1 MNDDKK
7 AKRKDWVKNI
17 AIIFLLIMLV
27 LTLFSNT
34 IKNYSLPVVT
44 MINPSQTTIKEQAR
58 GTGTIEA
65 GEKYTVKATESRII
79 SSVAVKKGDHVE
91 KGDVLYYLEDKDSEE
106 LKKAEEELKKLET
119 DYLTSLFDGN
129 ASDETIIKVKSGN
142 FESLGSYQARLA
154 KINSEIEEKKKEK
167 EEYNN
172 YITSLKITKTYEDSL
187 RNTYSI
193 DNIIAAITYQKEIA
207 NNENIS
213 DKEAWELV
221 KAEELDTFKTELGK
235 IDYILSD
242 YETLKSEYETNP
254 TSFNVYREI
263 SIDNDRF
270 IDKRV
275 LEMKRNDLQ
284 YNINQKQSAVYVNDA
299 SIRELAE
306 ALAYQT
312 YIQTLEKNKN
322 DQESKIEQAN
332 IDAYSTLVAT
342 IDAEI
347 TKLEAERTKLIS
359 DIAAEIKL
367 EKYTDDIEQ
376 KKQEV
381 EELKAASMGATVLA
395 PVAGIVDN
403 LSYVAGESTEKDKE
417 AASLIMD
424 GKGYSL
430 SITVDLK
437 QAQRVKVGD
446 MGEPTNYWAFEGVSF
461 IVKSIK
467 DDPDSKG
474 KQKIIEFDIEGENIT
489 IGQSVTVNVGTKSQ
503 VYDLVVPNA
512 AIRKSNEGSFVLTL
526 TVKKTPFGERYI
538 ATKIP
543 VTEKASDDTNTAIAG
558 DMTQGDYVI
567 VSATKPLADGEEF
580 RIKEG

>member
-207 NNENIS
+207 GYEN
-213 DKEAWELV
+213 
-221 KAEELDTFKTELGK
+221 T
-235 IDYILSD
+235 
-242 YETLKSEYETNP
+242 
-254 TSFNVYREI
+254 
-263 SIDNDRF
+263 
-270 IDKRV
+270 
-275 LEMKRNDLQ
+275 
-284 YNINQKQSAVYVNDA
+284 
-299 SIRELAE
+299 
-306 ALAYQT
+306 
-312 YIQTLEKNKN
+312 
-322 DQESKIEQAN
+322 
-332 IDAYSTLVAT
+332 
-342 IDAEI
+342 
-347 TKLEAERTKLIS
+347 
-359 DIAAEIKL
+359 
-367 EKYTDDIEQ
+367 
-376 KKQEV
+376 
-381 EELKAASMGATVLA
+381 
-395 PVAGIVDN
+395 
-403 LSYVAGESTEKDKE
+403 
-417 AASLIMD
+417 
-424 GKGYSL
+424 
-430 SITVDLK
+430 
-437 QAQRVKVGD
+437 
-446 MGEPTNYWAFEGVSF
+446 
-461 IVKSIK
+461 
-467 DDPDSKG
+467 
-474 KQKIIEFDIEGENIT
+474 
-489 IGQSVTVNVGTKSQ
+489 
-503 VYDLVVPNA
+503 
-512 AIRKSNEGSFVLTL
+512 
-526 TVKKTPFGERYI
+526 
-538 ATKIP
+538 
-543 VTEKASDDTNTAIAG
+543 
-558 DMTQGDYVI
+558 
-567 VSATKPLADGEEF
+567 
-580 RIKEG
+580 

>member
-44 MINPSQTTIKEQAR
+44 TINPSQTTIKEQAR

-207 NNENIS
+207 GYENTS
-213 DKEAWELV
+213 DKTAFENEKTAISNNLA
-221 KAEELDTFKTELGK
+221 AEIGDLNYYVSNFDDLK
-235 IDYILSD
+235 IQGDDS
-242 YETLKSEYETNP
+242 
-254 TSFNVYREI
+254 VYRVTI
-263 SIDNDRF
+263 SNGTTYTLMEL
-270 IDKRV
+270 KNRV
-275 LEMKRNDLQ
+275 HELQ
-284 YNINQKQSAVYVNDA
+284 NYKATVDGRTYVENS

-306 ALAYQT
+306 ALSYQT

>member
-17 AIIFLLIMLV
+17 AIIFLLIMLL

-34 IKNYSLPVVT
+34 IKNYSLPIVT

-65 GEKYTVKATESRII
+65 GEKYTVKATESRIV
-79 SSVAVKKGDHVE
+79 SSVAIKKGDHVE

-154 KINSEIEEKKKEK
+154 KINSEIEEKKNEK

-172 YITSLKITKTYEDSL
+172 YITGLKITKTYEDSL

-207 NNENIS
+207 GYENTSDKTAFENEKNAISNDLALEISNFNYYVNNFDDLKIS
-213 DKEAWELV
+213 DDDPRV
-221 KAEELDTFKTELGK
+221 KASDGNYYTLQELNKHVHELQNYKTTVDGRT
-235 IDYILSD
+235 YIENS
-242 YETLKSEYETNP
+242 
-254 TSFNVYREI
+254 
-263 SIDNDRF
+263 SI
-270 IDKRV
+270 K
-275 LEMKRNDLQ
+275 
-284 YNINQKQSAVYVNDA
+284 
-299 SIRELAE
+299 ELAE
-306 ALAYQT
+306 ALSYQT

-322 DQESKIEQAN
+322 AQEEKIEQAN
-332 IDAYSTLVAT
+332 IDAYTTLVTT
-342 IDAEI
+342 IDTEI

-367 EKYTDDIEQ
+367 EKYTDDIEK

-395 PVAGIVDN
+395 PVAGIVDT
-403 LSYVAGESTEKDKE
+403 LTYVAGESTEKDKE
-417 AASLIMD
+417 AASIIMD
-424 GKGYSL
+424 GKGYAL

-446 MGEPTNYWAFEGVSF
+446 MGEPTNYWAFDGVSF
-461 IVKSIK
+461 TVKSIK

-474 KQKIIEFDIEGENIT
+474 KQKIIEFNVEGENVS
-489 IGQSVTVNVGTKSQ
+489 IGQSVTINVGTKSQ

-512 AIRKSNEGSFVLTL
+512 AVRKSNEGSFVLIL

-558 DMTQGDYVI
+558 DLTQGDYVI